1 MSSICRSQV
10 PSSILG
16 NYRDGNLG
24 WDVGVGVDAGMDNQA
39 RCEWDGMLCQMWD
52 EMEIGI
58 VIITN

>member
-1 MSSICRSQV
+1 MGTWGI
-10 PSSILG
+10 
-16 NYRDGNLG
+16 Y
-24 WDVGVGVDAGMDNQA
+24 WDVGVDAGMDTQA